1 MHLSHRYIKSFARAI
16 PGSTKLQNIK
26 MQFLYFFQNQT
37 LDIFDFGL
45 SSLSSKIFVFMQ
57 KSHILLVLIIAL
69 PGCDLQNLKPSGN
82 TSRDLS
88 NIVELNK
95 TAQIA
100 YQNEDWETA
109 EIAYIKLTEKIPAE
123 PEPWFRLGNI
133 YARTERLDAAI
144 FAYRKA
150 LFHDSKNSKIWHNLG
165 VVQLRQAT
173 NTFTEMLDYTEKN
186 DPLNTRA
193 RHVVNAIT
201 NLLQSGF
208 EPPHEQ

>member
-1 MHLSHRYIKSFARAI
+1 MHLNCRYIKSFARAI
-16 PGSTKLQNIK
+16 PGSEKLQNIK
-26 MQFLYFFQNQT
+26 MQFLCFFQNQK

-45 SSLSSKIFVFMQ
+45 SSLSGETFAFMQ
-57 KSHILLVLIIAL
+57 KSHILLILIIAL

-95 TAQIA
+95 TAQVA
-100 YQNEDWETA
+100 YQNEDWKTA
-109 EIAYIKLTEKIPAE
+109 EIAYLKLTEKVPAE

-133 YARTERLDAAI
+133 YARTENLDAAI
-144 FAYRKA
+144 VAYRKA

-173 NTFTEMLDYTEKN
+173 NTFIEMLEYTNED
-186 DPLNTRA
+186 DPLNRRA
-193 RHVVNAIT
+193 KNVIKSVSDLMA
-201 NLLQSGF
+201 SGF
-208 EPPHEQ
+208 ETVGKE